1 MTCRQC
7 KNLINEYLDGNLG
20 LKSEIM
26 QHIASCPR
34 CEKYYRQMV
43 KINRTLTHQS
53 AQAVPQDFCYSWRN
67 EIQRHPRKKRF
78 QYKIL
83 IPALAGALCCV
94 FVITAFATGGF
105 TIHSQ
110 NSVMLS
116 GAQEEAD
123 MAEHAPAVV
132 ENESE
137 QDSGVAGAPQTPQ
150 IEEGSELTESTTNS
164 QEGPSSADSAA
175 PPQSQAADKAQ
186 VGSGRAA
193 PLDIAPE
200 KIQAG
205 ASIDKQT
212 FLQKAAEEKI
222 TIQENENS
230 VLLKDDGT
238 GKIDVLLKEF
248 GLSRKNSGLDVEIVF
263 S

>member
-7 KNLINEYLDGNLG
+7 KNLINEYLDGNVD
-20 LKSEIM
+20 LKNEIM
-26 QHIASCPR
+26 QHIAACSR

-43 KINRTLTHQS
+43 KMNRALTHQA

-67 EIQRHPRKKRF
+67 EIQRHPKKKRF

-123 MAEHAPAVV
+123 MAEYAPAVV

-137 QDSGVAGAPQTPQ
+137 QDSGAAEATQTPQ
-150 IEEGSELTESTTNS
+150 AEEGSELTESTTNS
-164 QEGPSSADSAA
+164 QEEPPSADS
-175 PPQSQAADKAQ
+175 
-186 VGSGRAA
+186 AA